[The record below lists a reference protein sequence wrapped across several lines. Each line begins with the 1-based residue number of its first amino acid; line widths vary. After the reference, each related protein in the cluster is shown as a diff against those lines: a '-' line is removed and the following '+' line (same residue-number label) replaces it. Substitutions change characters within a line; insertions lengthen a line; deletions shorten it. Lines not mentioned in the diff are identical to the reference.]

1 MEIKRTRIVRDADN
15 RIVEAITETEPIPSF
30 KADDGRETAI
40 VPGMKFLVSLGPEE
54 EDITLTHPK
63 PFDSLAEAEAHIR
76 GLERAAAD
84 KGLALAE
91 VVLSAVPPD
100 VQIQIKTPTK
110 AIGTLEVPSPNGRNG
125 QHHVGFQ
132 GSNTPGF

>member
-1 MEIKRTRIVRDADN
+1 VEIKRTRIVRDADN

-40 VPGMKFLVSLGPEE
+40 VPGMRFLVSLGPEK
-54 EDITLTHPK
+54 EDITLTHPE

-76 GLERAAAD
+76 ALELAAAA

-100 VQIQIKTPTK
+100 VQIQINPPTK
-110 AIGTLEVPSPNGRNG
+110 AIGTFQAPSANGGNGR
-125 QHHVGFQ
+125 HHVGFQ
-132 GSNTPGF
+132 SSSA